1 MSKLDNREKTLDEF
15 FRKNEDSKKNRS
27 LNNTNSKSI
36 DDYFNETSKRKKH
49 KKGFVEKV
57 VDFFRITSFKNKFD
71 ENKVAVNAKHLEVS
85 GKSHSPRFWRKIQ
98 NFFIK
103 RFSFE
108 AGVDILD
115 ETSVLYRK
123 NRVIR
128 NIIFVTNIVFL
139 LFTLIGSTGLERNVN
154 LIVTFVIFLIMF
166 FAGKSVKRLN
176 MEKPRTLQKQQMAE
190 YISGIYILMMA
201 VTVYIKLR
209 LTLGD
214 TMEGGFFSITQ
225 AGYSLIYF
233 SLVVIAL
240 YQDPK
245 LLNVIFKVTIIV
257 MTIIHV
263 VILYPLYQYA
273 GNFTELWAYMSSNNG
288 AVIIDLLLRTL
299 VLAIFM
305 VGLYST
311 VKISEDINNKR
322 KSELVKRQEVEKD
335 FKSVVSDVFD
345 VITVYKQRSEDK
357 VEEDNKKACKRVAEM
372 SAKLGSFLGYSS
384 KLCQEIYDYSMI
396 HIEKREILNTDDFET
411 KDHLEEI
418 DYKKIREKTIIG
430 SVIIKRLQLDKKAED
445 IVRAHFEKTVNQD
458 FIKEMNGI
466 QNNRESQVILISHI
480 YEILRQS
487 RNYKRELKHQRAI
500 DLIRLEFTPYFDPQI
515 IDRFIKYADD
525 FESIY
530 YHLV

>member
-1 MSKLDNREKTLDEF
+1 MDNREKTLDEF
-15 FRKNEDSKKNRS
+15 FRKNDSSKKNRDINS
-27 LNNTNSKSI
+27 LGSKKI
-36 DDYFNETSKRKKH
+36 DEYFDAVSQKKVQ
-49 KKGFVEKV
+49 KKGFIEKL

-85 GKSHSPRFWRKIQ
+85 GKTKNAGFWNKIKD
-98 NFFIK
+98 FFIK

-108 AGVDILD
+108 KGVDILD

-128 NIIFVTNIVFL
+128 NIIFITNIVFL
-139 LFTLIGSTGLERNVN
+139 LFTFIGSEGLDQSVN

-166 FAGKSVKRLN
+166 FADKSVKRITL
-176 MEKPRTLQKQQMAE
+176 EKPMTLQKQQMAE

-214 TMEGGFFSITQ
+214 SLEGGFFSITQ

-233 SLVVIAL
+233 ALVVIAL

-263 VILYPLYQYA
+263 IILYPLYRYA
-273 GNFTELWAYMSSNNG
+273 ADFQSLWEFLSKDNG
-288 AVIIDLLLRTL
+288 AVIIDITLRTL

-305 VGLYST
+305 IGLYST

-322 KSELVKRQEVEKD
+322 KQELLKRQAMEKD

-357 VEEDNKKACKRVAEM
+357 VEENFAKAAKRVAEM
-372 SAKLGSFLGYSS
+372 SAKLGNFLGYSS
-384 KLCQEIYDYSMI
+384 KLCQEIYDYSLI
-396 HIEKREILNTDDFET
+396 HINKQGILNTDDFDN
-411 KDHLEEI
+411 KDHLNEL
-418 DYKKIREKTIIG
+418 DYQKIREKTIIG

-458 FIKEMNGI
+458 FIREMNGI
-466 QNNRESQVILISHI
+466 QNNRESQVILLSHI
-480 YEILRQS
+480 YDILRQP

-500 DLIRLEFTPYFDPQI
+500 DLIRLEFNPYFDPQI
-515 IDRFIKYADD
+515 VDRFIKYGDD
-525 FESIY
+525 FESLY
-530 YHLV
+530 YHINQE

>member
-1 MSKLDNREKTLDEF
+1 MDNREKTLDEF
-15 FRKNEDSKKNRS
+15 FRKNDSSKKHRDIND
-27 LNNTNSKSI
+27 LGSKKI
-36 DDYFNETSKRKKH
+36 DDYFDSVTSKKKRN
-49 KKGFVEKV
+49 KKGFIEKV
-57 VDFFRITSFKNKFD
+57 VDFFRITSYKNKFD
-71 ENKVAVNAKHLEVS
+71 ENKVASNSKSLEIS
-85 GKSHSPRFWRKIQ
+85 GKRK
-98 NFFIK
+98 NWNKVKAFFVK
-103 RFSFE
+103 GFSFE

-115 ETSVLYRK
+115 EKQVLYRK

-139 LFTLIGSTGLERNVN
+139 LFTLIGSTGLNRNVN

-166 FAGKSVKRLN
+166 FTGRAVRRIN
-176 MEKPRTLQKQQMAE
+176 MEKPMTLQKQQMAE

-214 TMEGGFFSITQ
+214 SMEGGFFSITQ

-233 SLVVIAL
+233 ALVVIAL

-245 LLNVIFKVTIIV
+245 LLNVVFKVTIIV

-263 VILYPLYQYA
+263 IILYPLYTYA
-273 GNFTELWAYMSSNNG
+273 DNFSNLWAFLTANN
-288 AVIIDLLLRTL
+288 AAALIDIFLRTL

-305 VGLYST
+305 IGLYST

-322 KSELVKRQEVEKD
+322 KSELLKRQAMEKD

-345 VITVYKQRSEDK
+345 VITVYKQRGEDEFEK
-357 VEEDNKKACKRVAEM
+357 NYANNAKRIAEM
-372 SAKLGSFLGYSS
+372 AAKLGNFLGYSS
-384 KLCQEIYDYSMI
+384 KLCQEIYDYCLI
-396 HIEKREILNTDDFET
+396 HVDKQEILTLNELNE
-411 KDHLEEI
+411 KEHLEEK
-418 DYKKIREKTIIG
+418 DYQKIREKTIVG

-466 QNNRESQVILISHI
+466 QNNRESQVILLSHI
-480 YEILRQS
+480 YDILRS
-487 RNYKRELKHQRAI
+487 VRNYKRELKHQRAI
-500 DLIRLEFTPYFDPQI
+500 DLIRLEFYPYFDPQI
-515 IDRFIKYADD
+515 VDRFLKYADD

-530 YHLV
+530 YHFT